1 MTELPKI
8 GWEAHRGAAAGDL
21 THHQQLEQRACA
33 ELGFLFQMYHT
44 NTWWFELL
52 DLGRKFVLTGGILFL
67 EKGSAA
73 QLAVAISTSF
83 IVLSANLSFR
93 PVYDSQ
99 INRIANLGKL
109 LFG

>member
-1 MTELPKI
+1 
-8 GWEAHRGAAAGDL
+8 
-21 THHQQLEQRACA
+21 
-33 ELGFLFQMYHT
+33 MYHT